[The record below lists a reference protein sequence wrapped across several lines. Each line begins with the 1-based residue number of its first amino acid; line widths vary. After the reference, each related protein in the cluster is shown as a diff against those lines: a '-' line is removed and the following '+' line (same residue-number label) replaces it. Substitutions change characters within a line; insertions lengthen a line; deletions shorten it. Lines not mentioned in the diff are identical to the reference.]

1 MNERYLKYGKSL
13 KILTMIMGII
23 NLIAGLFL
31 VFAKDYV
38 IRIIRDGEFLMLDSD
53 ILSQLSD
60 EFLESYLIYIGF
72 ITIIIAVLIIVAG
85 MKSRYSYG
93 WNMFLAIFFGI
104 EFLINLL
111 SNNFFDI
118 ILDVAI
124 MILAILNLKE
134 CKRILSKEKDN
145 YSNLI
150 VDNNSN
156 TGFND
161 YNYIEKKL
169 NNLKQLYENGFITE
183 EEYKTRREKILDE
196 LNKDDNK
203 Q

>member
-1 MNERYLKYGKSL
+1 MNERNLKYGKSI

-134 CKRILSKEKDN
+134 YKNI
-145 YSNLI
+145 
-150 VDNNSN
+150 
-156 TGFND
+156 FN
-161 YNYIEKKL
+161 
-169 NNLKQLYENGFITE
+169 
-183 EEYKTRREKILDE
+183 
-196 LNKDDNK
+196 
-203 Q
+203 

>member
-104 EFLINLL
+104 LILFNG
-111 SNNFFDI
+111 NIFGI
-118 ILDVAI
+118 ILNAVI

-134 CKRILSKEKDN
+134 YKNI
-145 YSNLI
+145 
-150 VDNNSN
+150 
-156 TGFND
+156 FN
-161 YNYIEKKL
+161 
-169 NNLKQLYENGFITE
+169 
-183 EEYKTRREKILDE
+183 
-196 LNKDDNK
+196 
-203 Q
+203 